1 MNLSKLQVEMV
12 LITSNRQFNQ
22 LNLKRLILAII
33 CVVIFAPTIALA
45 QKITEYGKP
54 DELKGV
60 TKIFVS
66 LVYGGS
72 VELKDRDRIIKE
84 IEQGKKKYKIPNLE
98 VVDRAEDAEV
108 ILIYSEEV
116 EGEVYGATT
125 TNSGNVAHTTVRQRD
140 RWTGKGIVVKP
151 LADGNQRLIMD
162 STSSQVSFLQNAPAT
177 SFGKAF
183 MKAYV
188 KANADTY
195 KKKE

>member
-1 MNLSKLQVEMV
+1 M
-12 LITSNRQFNQ
+12 
-22 LNLKRLILAII
+22 KRIILAVI
-33 CVVIFAPTIALA
+33 CGVILTPTISLA

-84 IEQGKKKYKIPNLE
+84 IEQGKKKYKISNLE
-98 VVDRAEDAEV
+98 IVDRAEDAEV

-125 TNSGNVAHTTVRQRD
+125 TQSGNVAHTTARERD

-151 LADGNQRLIMD
+151 LPNGGQRLIMD
-162 STSSQVSFLQNAPAT
+162 SSNSQVSFLQNAPAT

-188 KANADTY
+188 RANADSLL
-195 KKKE
+195 KEK